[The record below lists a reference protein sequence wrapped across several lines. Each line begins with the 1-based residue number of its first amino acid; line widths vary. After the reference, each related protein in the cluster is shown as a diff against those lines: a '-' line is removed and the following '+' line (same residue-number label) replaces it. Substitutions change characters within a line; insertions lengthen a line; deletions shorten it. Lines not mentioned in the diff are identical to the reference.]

1 MNVMEISCYTSK
13 SRALHLRIQHYPL
26 FIYFFVV
33 LLCIQL
39 KLQLSE
45 CQNQLDSAQKE
56 ARAHKEELTQ
66 VTFLITWLF
75 LSTVTTCTFSCSSPV
90 DPRSSPPNQPG
101 EFSAT

>member
-1 MNVMEISCYTSK
+1 MEIRCCTSK
-13 SRALHLRIQHYPL
+13 SRALHSRMQHYPL
-26 FIYFFVV
+26 FFVV

-45 CQNQLDSAQKE
+45 CQNQLDSAQEE

-75 LSTVTTCTFSCSSPV
+75 LSTVTTCTLV
-90 DPRSSPPNQPG
+90 TR
-101 EFSAT
+101 